1 MRILFLGDV
10 VGRIARQQV
19 IDAIPVLREELAA
32 DFIIVNVENSAGG
45 FGVTPDIADAFLA
58 AGADVLTTGNH
69 VWDKRE
75 IIAYIDTQ
83 PRLLRPY
90 NMIENT
96 PGKGVV
102 VVSNAE
108 GKRLAVANMMTNLF
122 MTETDNVFAGL
133 DQLLDEVKLIR
144 DADAFVIDIHGDNL

>member
-58 AGADVLTTGNH
+58 AGADN
-69 VWDKRE
+69 R
-75 IIAYIDTQ
+75 Q
-83 PRLLRPY
+83 PCL
-90 NMIENT
+90 
-96 PGKGVV
+96 GQ
-102 VVSNAE
+102 A
-108 GKRLAVANMMTNLF
+108 
-122 MTETDNVFAGL
+122 
-133 DQLLDEVKLIR
+133 
-144 DADAFVIDIHGDNL
+144 